1 MTIVYCQND
10 DCIYL
15 DGNICICDSIFI
27 DGVDGCVTEEINV
40 EDDEFKEEE

>member
-1 MTIVYCQND
+1 MTVVCCEND

-15 DGNICICDSIFI
+15 DGNVCICDSIFI
-27 DGVDGCVTEEINV
+27 DGVDGCVTQEIKV

>member
-15 DGNICICDSIFI
+15 DGHICICDSIFI
-27 DGVDGCVTEEINV
+27 DGVGGCVTEE
-40 EDDEFKEEE
+40 DKDEEEECYN

>member
-1 MTIVYCQND
+1 MTVVCCQND

-15 DGNICICDSIFI
+15 DGNVCICDSIFI
-27 DGVDGCVTEEINV
+27 DVDGCATEEIKV